1 MRSNNSFISHMLYFF
16 NPSFFILAMTLLSAL
31 IGLSGTPGAL
41 AITAGV
47 PASAPVPFP
56 GPEPKNIPA
65 TIEAENFDRG
75 GEGIGYHDAA
85 GTTGSGLYRN
95 RPVEGVDIQAFS
107 GASGGFVV
115 TEAAAGEWLSYTIF
129 AAVSGSYEISVR
141 YVSEFR
147 SGTFHIE
154 IDGHN
159 VTGAMNIMPT
169 GVNFRSLFKRI
180 DLTRGTHTLRLVM
193 DSNSAGAESVCDF
206 DSIGFRAL
214 KNQLNGIARNESS
227 LLPDLILHESRS
239 DHRSAAASLSA
250 SFVSVASFA
259 PEIPAINIF

>member
-16 NPSFFILAMTLLSAL
+16 TPGFFILAMTLLSAL
-31 IGLSGTPGAL
+31 IGLSGTPAPLAMAAGAPFL
-41 AITAGV
+41 
-47 PASAPVPFP
+47 APVPFP

-65 TIEAENFDRG
+65 IIEAENFDRG
-75 GEGIGYHDAA
+75 GEGIGYHDLA

-129 AAVSGSYEISVR
+129 TAASGSYELSVR

-147 SGTFHIE
+147 GGTFHIE
-154 IDGHN
+154 IDGQN

-180 DLTRGTHTLRLVM
+180 DLAAGEHTLRLVM
-193 DSNSAGAESVCDF
+193 DDF

-214 KNQLNGIARNESS
+214 KNQLNGVARHESS
-227 LLPDLILHESRS
+227 LLPDFIRPRELRKTRELRS
-239 DHRSAAASLSA
+239 GHRAAAPSFSVA
-250 SFVSVASFA
+250 SFAASFA